1 MIRKAVVT
9 GAALALV
16 LGASACG
23 GSSSSSGETTAEQ
36 TTTEGGGGGG
46 GGSASATLEGETGPG
61 FEIALNQNGVLV
73 TSVDAGTYTL
83 KVDDRSAA
91 HNFRLTGPGIDKV
104 ITDVGFVG
112 EKTVTVTL
120 KQGTYNYQCDPHVS
134 AGMRGTFDV
143 T

>member
-1 MIRKAVVT
+1 MIRKAVVL

-23 GSSSSSGETTAEQ
+23 GGSGDGTTTEG
-36 TTTEGGGGGG
+36 TTTEGGGGGA
-46 GGSASATLEGETGPG
+46 GGSASGTLEGETGPG
-61 FEIALNQNGVLV
+61 FEIAVNVNGVLA

-83 KVDDRSAA
+83 KVDDTSAQ
-91 HNFRLTGPGIDKV
+91 HNFHLTGPGIDKV

-134 AGMRGTFDV
+134 AGMRGTFEV